1 MANQTPTLDWGSS
14 NLAESFKLFQQRL
27 ELYFL
32 VKNTDEALQVPTLLL
47 ATGEEGLR
55 RFNSWSLTAEEKKDI
70 QVVFKRFVEQLEPPE
85 NFRIAR
91 LKLSK
96 FQQQQDESIDDFTN
110 RCKLMAQKCD
120 FSEEEQ
126 NERIIELIIASTPFP
141 ELQKDLLSKAK
152 GYKVQEAIVAA
163 RNYEASAAHIKDLHD
178 MNTVAAI
185 RRGQNTN
192 TQ

>member
-1 MANQTPTLDWGSS
+1 M
-14 NLAESFKLFQQRL
+14 
-27 ELYFL
+27 
-32 VKNTDEALQVPTLLL
+32 KNTDEALQVPTLLL

-126 NERIIELIIASTPFP
+126 NEQII

-163 RNYEASAAHIKDLHD
+163 RN
-178 MNTVAAI
+178 
-185 RRGQNTN
+185 
-192 TQ
+192 